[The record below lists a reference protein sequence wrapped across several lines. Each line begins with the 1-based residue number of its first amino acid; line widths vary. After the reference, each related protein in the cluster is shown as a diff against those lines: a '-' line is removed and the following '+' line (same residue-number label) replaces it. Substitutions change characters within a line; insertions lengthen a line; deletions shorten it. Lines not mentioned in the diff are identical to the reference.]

1 MAFLLGIIILVIGL
15 IISIGLHEC
24 GHLLPAKKFGA
35 LVPQFMIGFG
45 PTLFSRKR
53 GETEY
58 GVKAFLLGGY
68 CRILGMYGPG
78 DPDQFAYKLDGK
90 KLSVRQARALD
101 PQEAENLV
109 PTWSQEARDASLSE
123 IPSTQRHRGFYNL
136 PVSQRLVVMF
146 GGPVMNLFLSF
157 VLMAIAMLGIGI
169 ATPTTTVDK
178 AVCLKAGQVVDCGQ
192 ENAQPS
198 PAAKAGIKPGDKL
211 VAWDGQK
218 INTWDDLRKYASAT
232 RGDATVSV
240 QRGGE
245 VIELHLSG
253 VDGKAGLYARS
264 VGQSTGLATYG
275 QTMWQMFYQTG
286 AVVLKLPVAVWDVG
300 VAVFTDTPRDSSGI
314 MSVLGVGRIAGEIGS
329 APSTQVTL
337 ADRAGSLLSLL
348 ASLNMALFVFNL
360 IPLPPLDG
368 GHIAG
373 ACWQGIKNGY
383 ARLRSRPAPG
393 PIDAAKAVPLTYVV
407 AGLLIAMTV
416 LLMVADIVDP
426 IRLP

>member
-1 MAFLLGIIILVIGL
+1 
-15 IISIGLHEC
+15 
-24 GHLLPAKKFGA
+24 
-35 LVPQFMIGFG
+35 
-45 PTLFSRKR
+45 
-53 GETEY
+53 
-58 GVKAFLLGGY
+58 
-68 CRILGMYGPG
+68 
-78 DPDQFAYKLDGK
+78 
-90 KLSVRQARALD
+90 
-101 PQEAENLV
+101 
-109 PTWSQEARDASLSE
+109 
-123 IPSTQRHRGFYNL
+123 
-136 PVSQRLVVMF
+136 MF
-146 GGPVMNLFLSF
+146 GRVVMNLFLAF

-192 ENAQPS
+192 EGAQPS

-218 INTWDDLRKYASAT
+218 INTWEDLRKYANAT
-232 RGDATVSV
+232 HGDATVSV

-264 VGQSTGLATYG
+264 VRQSTGLATYG

-337 ADRAGSLLSLL
+337 ADRAGGLLSLL

-373 ACWQGIKNGY
+373 ACWQGIKNTY

>member
-45 PTLFSRKR
+45 PTLFSRKH

-78 DPDQFAYKLDGK
+78 DPDQFGYKLDGK

-101 PQEAENLV
+101 AEQAEDLV

-123 IPSTQRHRGFYNL
+123 IPLSQRQRAFYNL
-136 PVSQRLVVMF
+136 PVSRRLVVMF

-157 VLMAIAMLGIGI
+157 VLMGIAMLGIGI

-178 AVCLKAGQVVDCGQ
+178 AVCLKSGQVVDCAQ
-192 ENAQPS
+192 EGAQPS
-198 PAAKAGIKPGDKL
+198 PGAKAGIKPGDKL
-211 VAWDGQK
+211 LAWDGK
-218 INTWDDLRKYASAT
+218 IINTWEDLRKYAGAT
-232 RGDATVSV
+232 HGDATVSV

-245 VIELHLSG
+245 VLDLQLSG
-253 VDGKAGLYARS
+253 VEGKAGLYARS
-264 VGQSTGLATYG
+264 VRQSTGLATYG

-314 MSVLGVGRIAGEIGS
+314 MSVLGVGRIAGEIGA
-329 APSTQVTL
+329 APATQITF
-337 ADRAGSLLSLL
+337 ADRAGGMLSLL

-373 ACWQGIKNGY
+373 ACWQGIKNSY

>member
-45 PTLFSRKR
+45 PTLFSRKH

-78 DPDQFAYKLDGK
+78 DPDQFGYKLDGK

-101 PQEAENLV
+101 AEQAEDLV

-123 IPSTQRHRGFYNL
+123 IPLSQRQRAFYNL
-136 PVSQRLVVMF
+136 PVSRRLVVMF

-157 VLMAIAMLGIGI
+157 VLMGIAMLGIGI

-178 AVCLKAGQVVDCGQ
+178 AVCLKSGQVVDCAQ
-192 ENAQPS
+192 EGAQPS
-198 PAAKAGIKPGDKL
+198 PGAKAGIKPGDKL
-211 VAWDGQK
+211 LAWDGKK
-218 INTWDDLRKYASAT
+218 INTWEDLRKYAGAT
-232 RGDATVSV
+232 HGDATVSV

-245 VIELHLSG
+245 VLDLQLSG
-253 VDGKAGLYARS
+253 VEGKAGLYARS
-264 VGQSTGLATYG
+264 VRQSTGLATYG

-314 MSVLGVGRIAGEIGS
+314 MSVLGVGRIAGEIGA
-329 APSTQVTL
+329 APATQITF
-337 ADRAGSLLSLL
+337 ADRAGGMLSLL
-348 ASLNMALFVFNL
+348 
-360 IPLPPLDG
+360 
-368 GHIAG
+368 
-373 ACWQGIKNGY
+373 
-383 ARLRSRPAPG
+383 
-393 PIDAAKAVPLTYVV
+393 
-407 AGLLIAMTV
+407 
-416 LLMVADIVDP
+416 
-426 IRLP
+426 

>member
-1 MAFLLGIIILVIGL
+1 MAFILGVLIVVIGL

-58 GVKAFLLGGY
+58 GVKAILLGGY
-68 CRILGMYGPG
+68 CKILGMYGPG
-78 DPDQFAYKLDGK
+78 NLDQVGYKLDGK
-90 KLSVRQARALD
+90 KLTVRQARALEPD
-101 PQEAENLV
+101 QADKLV
-109 PTWSQEARDASLSE
+109 PTWSQEARDASLAE
-123 IPSTQRHRGFYNL
+123 IPPEKRSRAFYNL
-136 PVSQRLVVMF
+136 PVSRRLVVMF

-178 AVCLKAGQVVDCGQ
+178 AVCLKAGQVVDCSQAG
-192 ENAQPS
+192 AQPA
-198 PAAKAGIKPGDKL
+198 PAAKAGIKPGDVL
-211 VAWDGQK
+211 VSWNGKK
-218 INTWDDLRKYASAT
+218 INTWDDLRQYASQT
-232 RGDATVSV
+232 HGEATVKV
-240 QRGGE
+240 RRNGQT
-245 VIELHLSG
+245 LNFQLSQ
-253 VDGKAGLYARS
+253 VDGKAGLYSKTERA
-264 VGQSTGLATYG
+264 STGIATYG
-275 QTMWQMFYQTG
+275 KTMWQLFYQTG
-286 AVVLKLPVAVWDVG
+286 AVVLKLPVAVWNVG
-300 VAVFTDTPRDSSGI
+300 VSVFTDTPRDSAGI

-337 ADRAGSLLSLL
+337 ADRAGGLLSLL

-373 ACWQGIKNGY
+373 ACWQGIKNTY

-393 PIDAAKAVPLTYVV
+393 PIDAAKAVPLTYLV

-416 LLMVADIVDP
+416 LLMVADVTDP

>member
-1 MAFLLGIIILVIGL
+1 
-15 IISIGLHEC
+15 
-24 GHLLPAKKFGA
+24 
-35 LVPQFMIGFG
+35 
-45 PTLFSRKR
+45 
-53 GETEY
+53 
-58 GVKAFLLGGY
+58 
-68 CRILGMYGPG
+68 
-78 DPDQFAYKLDGK
+78 
-90 KLSVRQARALD
+90 
-101 PQEAENLV
+101 
-109 PTWSQEARDASLSE
+109 
-123 IPSTQRHRGFYNL
+123 
-136 PVSQRLVVMF
+136 
-146 GGPVMNLFLSF
+146 
-157 VLMAIAMLGIGI
+157 MAIAMLGIGI

-192 ENAQPS
+192 EGAQPS

-211 VAWDGQK
+211 VAWDGKK
-218 INTWDDLRKYASAT
+218 INTWEDLRKYANAT
-232 RGDATVSV
+232 HGDATVSV

-264 VGQSTGLATYG
+264 VRQSTGLATYG

-286 AVVLKLPVAVWDVG
+286 AVVLKLPVAVWEVG

-337 ADRAGSLLSLL
+337 EDRAGGLLSLL

-373 ACWQGIKNGY
+373 ACWQGIKNCY